1 MSLVN
6 KNILANILGRIWSVL
21 SVFIFIPLYITILGV
36 KIYGV
41 VSFYAILQGILIFA
55 DAGLTA
61 TLKRE
66 LAKGNN
72 SEESREY
79 KFKILRSIELIYLLI
94 VFVITSLIFF
104 GSNYIVDSWLN
115 IEDLDKEATVNGIKI
130 MGFALGLNFLS
141 KPYQGALIGME
152 KQVLSNL
159 LQFLWGLLKNGGVV
173 FAIYY
178 LNNTLEIFF
187 GWQLVVNLAYVLALR
202 FLLLKLLYKKNK
214 FQWKFK
220 RDFKVLNKVWKYAL
234 GMLIISIIAALNS
247 QFDKILISKYFSVSE
262 LGIYTLA
269 YSLAMIPV
277 ILSGPIATAIF
288 PKLVNYHDNDDVP
301 NLEKLFKNSFKMVLL
316 LTSSAGFVL
325 AFYSSFFLALWTQ
338 NEILALQASIPAFY
352 LLLGQM
358 MLSFQVIPFN
368 LLLAKGN
375 TKVNIKMGVFGLF
388 LLFPLVILLSKYYG
402 LKGAAMGWFL
412 YSCFITPI
420 FIIIVLKKYISM
432 KTKDWIIINFLKPLL
447 LIFLGNFFFYL
458 IQQKLIN
465 NQLLI
470 LIYIII
476 SSVLIF
482 IVSTCFSFKIKPKNI
497 LKFIKYELFA

>member
-1 MSLVN
+1 
-6 KNILANILGRIWSVL
+6 
-21 SVFIFIPLYITILGV
+21 
-36 KIYGV
+36 
-41 VSFYAILQGILIFA
+41 
-55 DAGLTA
+55 
-61 TLKRE
+61 
-66 LAKGNN
+66 
-72 SEESREY
+72 
-79 KFKILRSIELIYLLI
+79 
-94 VFVITSLIFF
+94 
-104 GSNYIVDSWLN
+104 
-115 IEDLDKEATVNGIKI
+115 
-130 MGFALGLNFLS
+130 
-141 KPYQGALIGME
+141 
-152 KQVLSNL
+152 
-159 LQFLWGLLKNGGVV
+159 
-173 FAIYY
+173 
-178 LNNTLEIFF
+178 
-187 GWQLVVNLAYVLALR
+187 
-202 FLLLKLLYKKNK
+202 
-214 FQWKFK
+214 
-220 RDFKVLNKVWKYAL
+220 
-234 GMLIISIIAALNS
+234 
-247 QFDKILISKYFSVSE
+247 
-262 LGIYTLA
+262 
-269 YSLAMIPV
+269 LAMIPV

-338 NEILALQASIPAFY
+338 NETLALQASIPAFY

-368 LLLAKGN
+368 ILLAKGN
-375 TKVNIKMGVFGLF
+375 TKVNIKMGILGLF
-388 LLFPLVILLSKYYG
+388 LLFPLVILLSKYHG